1 MSIRIKYA
9 YLKDQTWMFRRNYPA
24 DVRLVLGAQAL
35 KQSLRTSDPRVAR
48 TRAAEVNARYEEIVA
63 TARERGKA
71 VRDVLADPPA
81 PQAPETPE
89 EAWRSATEALRAALG
104 GERVSLPSV
113 AFEAA
118 AKDRKRRKVEELAAL
133 YLRRRSNELR
143 PGGFK
148 SVRYSVGLFVSAYG
162 NKPVSLLSRED
173 GRRFASQ
180 VALLAPTAG
189 KSHRTRRLGLDALV
203 EFSATEQS
211 RISARTQKR
220 IVSQVTHFLD
230 WAVREG
236 HLTANPFAVVEVEQ
250 RVRAAPYAVP
260 TDAEVVRL
268 LSEPEHSLHPVILFC
283 LLSGMRAGEA
293 VGLLREDLVSKGNL
307 GVFAL
312 VRPNRLWALKTDA
325 AERVVPLH
333 SALQDLLARLP
344 AEGPL
349 FPDLKVSLVT
359 KRFASLRR
367 RLGLDR
373 PGFVFH
379 STRKWFITQCEQ
391 AGVPEH
397 FTASLVGHQSARS
410 ENRLTYSIYSAGI
423 NDEQKRAI
431 VDGIRLPNGAQ
442 PC

>member
-9 YLKDQTWMFRRNYPA
+9 YLKDHTWMYRRNYPD
-24 DVRLVLGAQAL
+24 DVRLVVGAQAL

-48 TRAAEVNARYEEIVA
+48 ARAAEVNTRYEEIVA
-63 TARERGKA
+63 TARERG
-71 VRDVLADPPA
+71 RDVQELLTVPPTAPA
-81 PQAPETPE
+81 PATPE

-104 GERVSLPSV
+104 GERVSLPPV
-113 AFEAA
+113 VFEAA
-118 AKDRKRRKVEELAAL
+118 AKDRERRKVGELATL
-133 YLRRRSNELR
+133 YLRRRGNELR

-148 SVRYSVGLFVSAYG
+148 SVRYSLGLFVSAYG
-162 NKPVSLLSRED
+162 TKPVSLLSRED
-173 GRRFASQ
+173 GRRFAAQ
-180 VALLAPTAG
+180 VSKLAPTVG
-189 KSHRTRRLGLDALV
+189 KSHRTRGLGLDALV
-203 EFSATEQS
+203 EFSETQRAT
-211 RISARTQKR
+211 ITARTQKR
-220 IVSQVTHFLD
+220 IVSQVSHFLD
-230 WAVREG
+230 WVVREG

-268 LSEPEHSLHPVILFC
+268 LSEPEHSLHPVILVC

-293 VGLLREDLVSKGNL
+293 VGLLREDLVTKGNL

-312 VRPNRLWALKTDA
+312 VRPNRLRELKTDA
-325 AERVVPLH
+325 AERIVPLH
-333 SALQDLLARLP
+333 SVLQDLLTRLP

-359 KRFASLRR
+359 KRFAPLRR

-373 PGFVFH
+373 PGLVFH
-379 STRKWFITQCEQ
+379 STRKWFITQCER

-431 VDGIRLPNGAQ
+431 VDGIRLPEGAR